1 MYHVTIWHPL
11 YVVSNNT
18 GTKGF
23 LMNLI
28 CNLIQFVISSITF
41 EIIPTNLNLLFRSDI
56 VLSFVV
62 LPVVFI
68 DNGIMFKN
76 VLVFKALKLYT
87 CYYKF

>member
-1 MYHVTIWHPL
+1 
-11 YVVSNNT
+11 
-18 GTKGF
+18 
-23 LMNLI
+23 MNLI